1 MDEAIGLADRVF
13 LLSPSPAHVAAEV
26 PIARPR
32 SRHTAEEVAAIRG
45 EIARALKAAP

>member
-1 MDEAIGLADRVF
+1 
-13 LLSPSPAHVAAEV
+13 V

-32 SRHTAEEVAAIRG
+32 SRHTAGEVAAIKD